1 MNLVVDDLTAKIEFE
16 TKNGSV
22 SLDTFVNHEN
32 VPFIDMA
39 TGEQVDDLSEGPI
52 SQRQKRILVKTHM
65 HLGGITKGMM
75 YFGAK
80 AIKESTSAGSTT
92 VFEVSELKKLIVI

>member
-75 YFGAK
+75 YFGPK

-92 VFEVSELKKLIVI
+92 VFEVSELRS